1 ENLLRHHS
9 SRDEARSAAG
19 AKMDRLHEATSDSLR
34 PTDAVRVLDAVDG
47 TLDALRQYALE
58 TGDTPEVRQI
68 LRRIDA
74 YKGHLQRQRS
84 VLDGTVTI
92 EPNTHG
98 AVADP

>member
-1 ENLLRHHS
+1 MTRILE
-9 SRDEARSAAG
+9 E
-19 AKMDRLHEATSDSLR
+19 TIDSLR
-34 PTDAVRVLDAVDG
+34 LADAVRVLDAVDG
-47 TLDALRQYALE
+47 TLDALRQDALE

-92 EPNTHG
+92 EPSPDG